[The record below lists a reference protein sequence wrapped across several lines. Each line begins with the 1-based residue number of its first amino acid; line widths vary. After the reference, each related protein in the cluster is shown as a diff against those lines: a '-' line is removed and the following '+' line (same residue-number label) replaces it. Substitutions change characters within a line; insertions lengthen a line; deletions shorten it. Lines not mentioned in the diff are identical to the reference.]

1 MFRIGAKVAYPGH
14 GSGVIEALEKK
25 TIRGVEC
32 QLFVVRLLE
41 NGHLFLVPAAQVTSE
56 SLRPPLSRATV
67 SKVYHILRTPKP
79 LGNSANWLRRFRS
92 YPDKIKTGSLI
103 ETAKI
108 LRDLLTL
115 RAEKTLSA
123 NENEM
128 LNTAHD
134 RLVHELASEQAT
146 SKEKILEELRV
157 MFLLAVGKSTV
168 PARS

>member
-25 TIRGVEC
+25 TIRGLEC
-32 QLFVVRLLE
+32 QFFVVRLLE

-79 LGNSANWLRRFRS
+79 LGNPANWLRRFRS
-92 YPDKIKTGSLI
+92 FPDKIKTGSLI

-115 RAEKTLSA
+115 RTEKTLSA

-128 LNTAHD
+128 LHIAHD
-134 RLVHELASEQAT
+134 RLIQELAGEQAT
-146 SKEKILEELRV
+146 SKEKILEEFRV
-157 MFLLAVGKSTV
+157 LFLLAVSKSAA

>member
-14 GSGVIEALEKK
+14 GIGVVEALEKK

-32 QLFVVRLLE
+32 EFFAVRLLE
-41 NGHLFLVPAAQVTSE
+41 NGGLFLVPAAQVTSE
-56 SLRPPLSRATV
+56 SLRPPLSRETV

-79 LGNSANWLRRFRS
+79 LGSPANWPRRSRT
-92 YPDKIKTGSLI
+92 YPDKIRTGSLI

-115 RAEKTLSA
+115 KTEKTLSSS
-123 NENEM
+123 ESEM
-128 LNTAHD
+128 LTTAHD
-134 RLVHELASEQAT
+134 RLVKELAGERAT
-146 SKEKILEELRV
+146 SKEKILEELRA
-157 MFLLAVGKSTV
+157 MFLFAVSKNAV

>member
-14 GSGVIEALEKK
+14 GTGVVEALEKK
-25 TIRGVEC
+25 TIRGLEC
-32 QLFVVRLLE
+32 RLFAVRLLE
-41 NGHLFLVPAAQVTSE
+41 NGHLFFVPAAQVTSE
-56 SLRPPLSRATV
+56 SLRPPLSRETV

-79 LGNSANWLRRFRS
+79 LGSPANWLRRFRS

-115 RAEKTLSA
+115 RTEKTLSES
-123 NENEM
+123 ENEI

-134 RLVHELASEQAT
+134 RLVQELAGERVT

-157 MFLLAVGKSTV
+157 MFLLAVSKSAV